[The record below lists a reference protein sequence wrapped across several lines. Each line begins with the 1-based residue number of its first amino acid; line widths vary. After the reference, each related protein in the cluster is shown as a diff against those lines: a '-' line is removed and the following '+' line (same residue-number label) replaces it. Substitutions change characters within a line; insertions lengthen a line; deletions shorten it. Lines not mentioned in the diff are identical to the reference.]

1 METLLHAIQE
11 ANGVLNDFAWGPLM
25 LLLLVGTGA
34 YLTLRTG
41 CIQVRRFGFI
51 LRNTVGTLFRPSDK
65 DHGEN
70 LSPFQAVSTALA
82 GTVGT
87 GNIAG
92 VTGAIFIG
100 GPGAVFW
107 MWVSAFLG
115 MCTKYAEIA
124 LAIRFRNK
132 DENGVHYGGPMYYIE
147 NGLGKNWKWLAVVFS
162 ILGVLASFGIGNIAQ
177 GSEIAGA
184 VVSLAGA
191 QGSAASAVSL
201 AVGLILAAVVAVVVL
216 GGVKRIGQVTSYLV
230 PFMAAFYILAGVVL
244 IVLRIDQV
252 PQAFADILA
261 GAFSLRSVGGG
272 AAGYGIMVAMRQG
285 VARGVF
291 SNEAGLGSAPIAH
304 AASSTEEPAEQ
315 AIWGV
320 FEVFVDTIV
329 ICTITSLVVL
339 LSGLDLGE
347 AALAGYSSNGAAAA
361 AAFNTILPGNW
372 GGMVLQVSLLFFALS
387 TILSW
392 SYYGS
397 RCLGYLSGNNRMVD
411 RLYKLVF
418 IAVCVVGA
426 TGSGSLMW
434 EISDTLNGLM
444 ALPNLIALLLL
455 SGTVIEITRD
465 YFGRKG
471 KQA

>member
-1 METLLHAIQE
+1 MEKLLQGIQ
-11 ANGVLNDFAWGPLM
+11 AVNGVLNDFAWGPVM

-34 YLTLRTG
+34 WLTVRTR
-41 CIQVRRFGFI
+41 CIQVRRFGYI
-51 LRNTVGTLFRPSDK
+51 LRNTVGTLFRPSGA

-147 NGLGKNWKWLAVVFS
+147 NGLGKNWKWLAVLFS

-184 VVSLAGA
+184 VVSLSGTQSPA
-191 QGSAASAVSL
+191 AVSL
-201 AVGLILAAVVAVVVL
+201 AVGLVLAAVVAVVVL

-230 PFMAAFYILAGVVL
+230 PFMAAFYILAGLAL

-252 PQAFADILA
+252 PRAFADILS

-315 AIWGV
+315 ASGA
-320 FEVFVDTIV
+320 
-329 ICTITSLVVL
+329 SLRCL
-339 LSGLDLGE
+339 WTPSSSAPSPLWWCCCRGWSWARLPWRPIPPTAPRRLRPSTPFFPATG
-347 AALAGYSSNGAAAA
+347 AARCCRSACCFSPFPPSSAGATTAAAA
-361 AAFNTILPGNW
+361 WGISAATTVWWICSTSSF
-372 GGMVLQVSLLFFALS
+372 SLRSA
-387 TILSW
+387 W
-392 SYYGS
+392 W
-397 RCLGYLSGNNRMVD
+397 
-411 RLYKLVF
+411 
-418 IAVCVVGA
+418 APPA
-426 TGSGSLMW
+426 P
-434 EISDTLNGLM
+434 
-444 ALPNLIALLLL
+444 AA
-455 SGTVIEITRD
+455 
-465 YFGRKG
+465 
-471 KQA
+471 